1 MAVVGVRFVCHSK
14 RWNVGTYRRSTEY
27 TLEKT
32 SNNQIDFREMTK
44 QISKRMEK
52 FRIFS
57 LIICHGYVKMYNLRH
72 KYRHKHQCLF
82 ICISISNGASEQSET
97 MFIRSHWIASVSKS
111 NIGTVRILEVYSSE
125 AEVLKQD
132 SHMNDFIMY
141 ENPCMILAY
150 TSITAIFFAPQTKV
164 YRQPTKRQHK
174 KIAGSLIEK
183 RLLCCLC
190 VCVCNILHHFRS

>member
-1 MAVVGVRFVCHSK
+1 MLLSKYLRHLKVRIFAKGLFRSKERHSFSLSRNRNSITKRSVAVVGVRFVCHSK

-97 MFIRSHWIASVSKS
+97 MFIRSH
-111 NIGTVRILEVYSSE
+111 
-125 AEVLKQD
+125 
-132 SHMNDFIMY
+132 
-141 ENPCMILAY
+141 
-150 TSITAIFFAPQTKV
+150 
-164 YRQPTKRQHK
+164 
-174 KIAGSLIEK
+174 
-183 RLLCCLC
+183 
-190 VCVCNILHHFRS
+190 